1 MVENLEKLY
10 NTLLLVETKG
20 ASTKIMG
27 ECLKFTEQLIN
38 EAKQR
43 ENEMNAPKAVE

>member
-38 EAKQR
+38 EEKQR
-43 ENEMNAPKAVE
+43 EKTPTAVE